1 MPKII
6 KVYNGTQ
13 RLDDVAVRRPRY
25 SKPQGSCNQS
35 RPIGTQL
42 LADVLPNNL
51 AVNPRNSKPQGSS
64 NRSRPIEPLL
74 NQASDKNDLGL
85 EQFDFNFNDDYG
97 EYNELPIPYFDFE
110 SEYDYIFQ
118 SINPHIKYM
127 VGDARD
133 SNQIL
138 FMQDFEFDQNTNQ
151 FTFKSV
157 IVSVA
162 LVNVRSLTGSYIVM
176 ACSCNSCYT
185 HQDLGICL
193 PAANTDCLGIKP
205 AYIDGQF
212 ITCKHSAVAASYLAR
227 INSIRFRSLQVLHD
241 HLTEILTKSKYQII
255 PGFD

>member
-25 SKPQGSCNQS
+25 SKPQGSSNQS
-35 RPIGTQL
+35 Y
-42 LADVLPNNL
+42 
-51 AVNPRNSKPQGSS
+51 
-64 NRSRPIEPLL
+64 PIEPLL

-97 EYNELPIPYFDFE
+97 EYNELPITYFEFE

-162 LVNVRSLTGSYIVM
+162 LVNVRSLTNWFIYCNGLQLQQLLHPSGSWNM
-176 ACSCNSCYT
+176 
-185 HQDLGICL
+185 
-193 PAANTDCLGIKP
+193 
-205 AYIDGQF
+205 F
-212 ITCKHSAVAASYLAR
+212 TCR
-227 INSIRFRSLQVLHD
+227 
-241 HLTEILTKSKYQII
+241 
-255 PGFD
+255 